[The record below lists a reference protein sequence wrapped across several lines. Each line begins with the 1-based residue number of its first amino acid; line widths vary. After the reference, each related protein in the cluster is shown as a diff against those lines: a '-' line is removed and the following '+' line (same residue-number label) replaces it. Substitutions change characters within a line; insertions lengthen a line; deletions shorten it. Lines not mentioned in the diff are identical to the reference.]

1 MFSNIISIIL
11 IIILFLLIIMC
22 QVQCSAMVMKD
33 KGKSHRAYIG
43 VQVEWPRGIIQKA
56 IKYKILLVIS
66 Y

>member
-43 VQVEWPRGIIQKA
+43 VQVEWQQALFK
-56 IKYKILLVIS
+56 KL
-66 Y
+66 